1 MAKRTRKRQA
11 KIDRTTKETEI
22 SLALD
27 LDGSGES
34 KIDTGIGFFDHMLT
48 LLARHGFFDLTV
60 TAKGDLEVDEHHT
73 VEDVGICLGQALNQ
87 AVGDKSGLRRFG
99 HAVIPLDEAMA
110 EVTVDLSGRACLVLN
125 ARLGKHR
132 VGTFSPELVHDF
144 FSAFVTNA
152 AITLHINVPYGRN
165 AHHKIECI
173 FKAMARALADAIS
186 LDPRQKGIPST
197 KGTL

>member
-1 MAKRTRKRQA
+1 MTKNDAKRQA
-11 KIDRTTKETEI
+11 KIARKTKETAI

-27 LDGSGES
+27 LDGAGES
-34 KIDTGIGFFDHMLT
+34 KVDTGIPFLDHMLN
-48 LLARHGFFDLTV
+48 LLARHGFFDLEV
-60 TAKGDLEVDEHHT
+60 QAKGDLAVDDHHT
-73 VEDVGICLGQALNQ
+73 VEDIGICLGQALNQ
-87 AVGDKSGLRRFG
+87 ALGDKSGLRRFG
-99 HAVIPLDEAMA
+99 HAVIPLDEALA
-110 EVTVDLSGRACLVLN
+110 EVTVDLSGRSFLVMN
-125 ARLGKHR
+125 SRLGKHR

-144 FSAFVTNA
+144 FSAFVSNA

-173 FKAMARALADAIS
+173 FKALARALAEACS